1 MVGGKLSESLF
12 EEVDAELD
20 VEVLFLEIIDVL
32 SPLLCEC
39 RELRNW
45 EDAPFLGRA
54 V

>member
-32 SPLLCEC
+32 SPLLCEYH
-39 RELRNW
+39 ELRNW
-45 EDAPFLGRA
+45 EDAPFLDRA